1 MESIVQS
8 IAPYCGNAGMT
19 AIGMFAVYLLIQT
32 KRKKSREE
40 IDNSASSLEKEIAL
54 LKQRIEATEKRLDEG
69 NEKFNS
75 MDVTLRNINSSIE
88 RLTGMVEM
96 FFRSQGLGG
105 GK

>member
-1 MESIVQS
+1 
-8 IAPYCGNAGMT
+8 MT
-19 AIGMFAVYLLIQT
+19 AIGMFAVFLFIQN

-40 IDNSASSLEKEIAL
+40 IDNSASNLEKEIAL
-54 LKQRIEATEKRLDEG
+54 IKQRLAATEKRLDEG